1 MMLPLTAQRL
11 TEVAAAMRPRDRE
24 EIFATRFEDGDRLE
38 TAQALAEQL
47 VAASRFG
54 GIAVDDRGI
63 SGAAVGAAEMWPGVW
78 SVWMFATDAWPRH
91 AFRVSAFIRRQMM
104 PALLAAGA
112 RRAECA
118 SLASYS
124 SAHRWLAWL
133 GAKPEAFIAGYGKN
147 GEDFI
152 LFSWR
157 KDDVRQQDL

>member
-112 RRAECA
+112 RRATRLLPWRSTTGTA
-118 SLASYS
+118 SRATRAPAAMTTRSSPGSSVDGSMAPASPPL
-124 SAHRWLAWL
+124 RRRM
-133 GAKPEAFIAGYGKN
+133 
-147 GEDFI
+147 
-152 LFSWR
+152 R
-157 KDDVRQQDL
+157 KR